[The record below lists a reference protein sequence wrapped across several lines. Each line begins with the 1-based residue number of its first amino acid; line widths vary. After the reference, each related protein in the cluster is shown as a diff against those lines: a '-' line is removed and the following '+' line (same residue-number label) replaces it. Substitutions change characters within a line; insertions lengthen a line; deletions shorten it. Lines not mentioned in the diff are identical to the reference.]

1 MSKIL
6 QGFQPCYLKFDWIKI
21 ERDIRDIKEILKRY

>member
-21 ERDIRDIKEILKRY
+21 ERDIKEILKRY